1 MPALAARPAF
11 ATSWRSPISST
22 AAESVQLY
30 SARMAGDPKSYRYR
44 RRGDRN
50 YSSLDHLSH
59 GLILGNGEVNIV
71 KKLDS
76 DSRPADDRGVL
87 DLRSSIASL
96 ADENWWCRPVTP
108 THTGAGE
115 PVEVYG
121 AGVSG
126 VTGLLLRARGSV
138 SWQRSLRTGAVRRW
152 SPHAGKEG
160 RDGGHV

>member
-1 MPALAARPAF
+1 MPALAARPEF

-50 YSSLDHLSH
+50 YSSVDHLSH

-76 DSRPADDRGVL
+76 DSRPADDRGVVIQC
-87 DLRSSIASL
+87 RSA
-96 ADENWWCRPVTP
+96 RR
-108 THTGAGE
+108 
-115 PVEVYG
+115 VE
-121 AGVSG
+121 S
-126 VTGLLLRARGSV
+126 RRSV
-138 SWQRSLRTGAVRRW
+138 SSPALELRGARITTN
-152 SPHAGKEG
+152 
-160 RDGGHV
+160 